1 MTLKKDGENTLKSEL
16 ASWPDGIKAR
26 KENRFTTAWRTIQIA
41 PQAVGLINSSLI
53 LNLNEPCKLDT
64 TDWIKPMKYVGV
76 WWGMHLG
83 VETWKMDDR
92 HGATTA
98 NAKKYIDLLMPITSK
113 VCCLRGGTKDG
124 KVGEVCRVLTL
135 LNLMPTLIWMK

>member
-1 MTLKKDGENTLKSEL
+1 MTLKKDGENTLKSGL

-64 TDWIKPMKYVGV
+64 TDWIKSGN
-76 WWGMHLG
+76 
-83 VETWKMDDR
+83 VE
-92 HGATTA
+92 
-98 NAKKYIDLLMPITSK
+98 
-113 VCCLRGGTKDG
+113 DG
-124 KVGEVCRVLTL
+124 RSAWRYSRQCQE
-135 LNLMPTLIWMK
+135 IH

>member
-64 TDWIKPMKYVGV
+64 TDWIKPIKYVGV
-76 WWGMHLG
+76 WWDASGSGNL
-83 VETWKMDDR
+83 E
-92 HGATTA
+92 
-98 NAKKYIDLLMPITSK
+98 
-113 VCCLRGGTKDG
+113 DG
-124 KVGEVCRVLTL
+124 RSAWRYNRQCQE
-135 LNLMPTLIWMK
+135 IH